1 MDSWSA
7 SPSSSRF
14 FHDIRLSMKNIISCS
29 IVFPSFWKL
38 WQFSKKK
45 GWLVHHRICSL
56 ISKNNLKFGL
66 RQVSARKQFNL
77 YFHRMFSSFPCGYDW
92 EVSQFKDALRGKRW
106 LWKKQNSVLSLTK
119 ETYIQCDSC
128 NIDMSLWDKMGR
140 SKIVWTLS
148 DSLLFA
154 KK

>member
-1 MDSWSA
+1 MSLFFDLSSLASDLNAIDEYLSA
-7 SPSSSRF
+7 QYGVLLILKAKR
-14 FHDIRLSMKNIISCS
+14 
-29 IVFPSFWKL
+29 
-38 WQFSKKK
+38 
-45 GWLVHHRICSL
+45 GWLVPHWIYVLDL

-119 ETYIQCDSC
+119 ETYIQCDSSSI
-128 NIDMSLWDKMGR
+128 NMSLLDKMGR
-140 SKIVWTLS
+140 GKIVWTLS